1 MGWLKKIGIIVGK
14 TAEFLVLG
22 GPVISALIPGKR
34 DDQIVAVAQSVIGQ
48 AIQVIVQVEAIGAA
62 LALSGADK
70 LKAAVGPISEI
81 LLQFLKGRK
90 VKDVAKYRAGV
101 EKFTSGL
108 ADILSSL
115 DDGDIDTNKP
125 AV

>member
-1 MGWLKKIGIIVGK
+1 MGWLKKIGIILAK
-14 TAEFLVLG
+14 SAEILAFG

-48 AIQVIVQVEAIGAA
+48 AIQVVVQVEAFGAA

-70 LKAAVGPISEI
+70 LKAAVGPIAEI

-90 VKDVAKYRAGV
+90 IHDAAKFRAGV
-101 EKFTSGL
+101 EKFTAGL

-115 DDGDIDTNKP
+115 DDGGIETDSAMK
-125 AV
+125 

>member
-1 MGWLKKIGIIVGK
+1 MGWLKKVGIIIGK

-22 GPVISALIPGKR
+22 GPIISALIPGKK
-34 DDQIVAVAQSVIGQ
+34 DDQIVAIAQSVIGQ
-48 AIQVIVQVEAIGAA
+48 AVQVVVQVEAFGAA

-70 LKAAVGPISEI
+70 LKAAAGPIAEI
-81 LLQFLKGRK
+81 LIQFLKGRK
-90 VKDVAKYRAGV
+90 IKDAVKFRAGV

-115 DDGDIDTNKP
+115 EDGDIETDKP
-125 AV
+125 VS